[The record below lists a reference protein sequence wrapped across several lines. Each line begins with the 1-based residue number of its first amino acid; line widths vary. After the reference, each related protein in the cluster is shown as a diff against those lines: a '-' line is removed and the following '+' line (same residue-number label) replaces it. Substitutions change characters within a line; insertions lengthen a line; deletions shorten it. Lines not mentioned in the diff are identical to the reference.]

1 MAKLKAGSASTAE
14 TIAASLRQRVLS
26 GEWSEGHRLRQEAI
40 AQEFGVSHIPV
51 REALRHLAAE
61 GLIVIRPQKGA
72 EVSALAP
79 DSTRELLEIR
89 SVLEIQAVRWAL
101 PNATEDIVAS
111 ASAILDESERT
122 QDLSRWM
129 ALNWSFHSTL
139 YAAAG
144 RPQLVEIIRSLNVR
158 IERVI
163 RLLIA
168 ASDYR
173 EQAQV
178 EHRAILGAFRMRNET
193 AVASL
198 LAQHLEDTSRA
209 LARLIEQHRRDAASS
224 GNA

>member
-14 TIAASLRQRVLS
+14 TIAASLRQRILS
-26 GEWSEGHRLRQEAI
+26 GEWFEGHRLRQDAI

-79 DSTRELLEIR
+79 DSVRELLEIR

-101 PNATEDIVAS
+101 TNATEEIVCA

-122 QDLSRWM
+122 EDLSRWM

-144 RPQLVEIIRSLNVR
+144 RPQLVEIIRALNVR

-173 EQAQV
+173 EQAQA

-209 LARLIEQHRRDAASS
+209 LARLIEQHRREAGYSA
-224 GNA
+224 